1 MISAQMVALV
11 SLAYFILLFCV
22 AYYADKRRA
31 AGRSIISNS
40 YIYSLSIAIYC
51 TSWTFYGS
59 VGRAATS
66 GLDFLPVY
74 LGPTLTAFTWWFLL
88 RKMVRVSKDQN
99 ITSIADFLSSR
110 YDRSALL
117 GAIVTLFAVLGI
129 MPYIALQLK
138 AVAHTFDLLS
148 NPLSMASQPIQTLI
162 PTLPGYI
169 DTAFIMA
176 LVLGLFGVLFGA
188 RSLDASERHEG
199 LVAAVALESLIKI
212 IAFLAVGIF
221 VTFVLFDGFG
231 DIFKLFQEKFPERE
245 TLFRLGKNSISFPN
259 WFTLTFIS
267 MMAVMFLPRQ
277 FHIMVIENSDEN
289 HIKQSMWRFPAYIFL
304 INLFV
309 LPIALGGL
317 LLNGGDASQADY
329 FVITLPLAS
338 GHPWLALLV
347 FVGGFSASAGMVMV
361 SSVTLSTM
369 ILNHLIMPLILK
381 FKLRMGDYSIVLLN
395 LKRLGIM
402 LVVFLG
408 YLYYRVIGDSYA
420 LVNIGLIS
428 FMAATQF
435 APAMLGG
442 LYWKRANHKAAIAG
456 LALGFLLWFYTL
468 LIPSFVLS
476 GWLESDILEHGLFG
490 IALLRPLEL
499 FGLTGF
505 DIWTHSLFWSMFF
518 NLAAFLTLSFF
529 TGQSESEAEQA
540 SRFVDVFDN
549 VQQTSQRQRIS
560 KAPTILEFIELMS
573 KFIGEKHASTAISEY
588 LDQSDH
594 EIDQRG
600 SLSDD
605 EIPKLKSF
613 TERTLAGYVGAA
625 PARIILENYLSTRGS
640 KMEDVFDIFGSVTL
654 SRTASREQL
663 SVLYEASQIV
673 GSSNDLQKSLDEIL
687 GLLAQ
692 QFKFDLCVIRFLDEQ
707 QMTLTVRSHHGM
719 SSVHFGGSERNLD
732 MKTYIGSAFLS
743 NKAILVNDTDFLD
756 KPESAAIIHREGI
769 KSFAHAPIV
778 LEGEPVGV
786 LSAFSRSAKGI
797 FTDEFVALFNNLAS
811 QVAIAWRNHRQLTG
825 LLEAREQERELQI
838 AKTIQMG
845 LLPTETPEISSIE
858 LAGICVPAHQVGG
871 DYYDFIKREDGTLDL
886 VIGDV
891 SGHNIGSALI
901 MTETRTFIQAQ
912 AASIA
917 QPSHML
923 QALNRFFYNDLTRA
937 ELFVTMF
944 YLQYHPET
952 GHLHYTSAGHNT
964 PLLLRR
970 SKNTVEWLD
979 AEGLILGVR
988 PEVEF
993 EQRVTSLQPGDILIL
1008 YTDGVTEAE
1017 NNDGEFFGEEQLS
1030 KLVQECI
1037 DLPPDEIINA
1047 ILQQIR
1053 IFTGLHH
1060 FNDDVSLVVM
1070 KILESHTKETYE
1082 DKTPSDNSVLGYN

>member
-1 MISAQMVALV
+1 MISAQIVALI
-11 SLAYFILLFCV
+11 SLAYFALLFAV

-31 AGRSIISNS
+31 EGRSLISNS
-40 YIYSLSIAIYC
+40 YIYSLSVAVYC

-59 VGRAATS
+59 VGRAANS
-66 GLDFLPVY
+66 GLDFLPIY
-74 LGPTLTAFTWWFLL
+74 LGPTLIAFTWWFLL
-88 RKMVRVSKDQN
+88 RKMVRISKEQN

-117 GAIVTLFAVLGI
+117 GAIVTIFAVLGI

-148 NPLSMASQPIQTLI
+148 NPLAIAGQPLQTLI
-162 PTLPGYI
+162 PRLPGYI

-188 RSLDASERHEG
+188 RNLDASERHEG

-212 IAFLAVGIF
+212 IAFIAVGIF
-221 VTFVLFDGFG
+221 VTFGLFDGFG
-231 DIFKLFQEKFPERE
+231 DIFSNFLEQFPERE
-245 TLFRLGKNSISFPN
+245 PLFRLGENSISFPN

-347 FVGGFSASAGMVMV
+347 FIGGFSASAGMVMV

-369 ILNHLIMPLILK
+369 ILNHLVMPLILK
-381 FKLRMGDYSIVLLN
+381 FKLQMGDYSNVLLN
-395 LKRLGIM
+395 LKRLGIFV
-402 LVVFLG
+402 VVFLG
-408 YLYYRVIGDSYA
+408 YLYFRVIGDSYA

-490 IALLRPLEL
+490 FSLLKPLEL

-518 NLAAFLTLSFF
+518 NLSAFLTLSFF
-529 TGQSESEAEQA
+529 TSQSESEAEQA
-540 SRFVDVFDN
+540 SRFVDIFGD
-549 VQQTSQRQRIS
+549 VQFISQRQRIS
-560 KAPTILEFIELMS
+560 KAPTILEFVELMS
-573 KFIGEKHASTAISEY
+573 KFIGEKQANTVISEY
-588 LDQSDH
+588 LSQSDH

-640 KMEDVFDIFGSVTL
+640 RMEDVFDIFGSVTL
-654 SRTASREQL
+654 SRTASREHL
-663 SVLYEASQIV
+663 SVLYEASQIIA
-673 GSSNDLQKSLDEIL
+673 SSNDLQKSLDEIL

-707 QMTLTVRSHHGM
+707 QMTLTVRSQHGM
-719 SSVHFGGSERNLD
+719 SSEHFGESERNLD

-743 NKAILVNDTDFLD
+743 SKAILVNDTDFLD
-756 KPESAAIIHREGI
+756 KPSSATIIHREGI
-769 KSFAHAPIV
+769 KSFAHAPII

-786 LSAFSRSAKGI
+786 LSAFSRSSKGI
-797 FTDEFVALFNNLAS
+797 FTDEFVALFNNIAG
-811 QVAIAWRNHRQLTG
+811 QVAIGWRNHKQLIG
-825 LLEAREQERELQI
+825 LLEAREHERELQI

-845 LLPTETPEISSIE
+845 LLPSETPQIGSIE
-858 LAGICVPAHQVGG
+858 LAGLCVPAHQVGG
-871 DYYDFIKREDGTLDL
+871 DYYDFIERDDGTLDL
-886 VIGDV
+886 VIADV

-901 MTETRTFIQAQ
+901 MAETRTFIQALS
-912 AASIA
+912 ATID
-917 QPSHML
+917 QPNSML
-923 QALNRFFYNDLTRA
+923 QALNRFFYKDLTRA

-944 YLQYHPET
+944 YLQYHPES
-952 GHLHYTSAGHNT
+952 GQLFYTSAGHNT
-964 PLLLRR
+964 PLLWR
-970 SKNTVEWLD
+970 KADNAVEWLD
-979 AEGLILGVR
+979 AEGLILGIK
-988 PEVEF
+988 PEVKF
-993 EQRVTSLQPGDILIL
+993 EQNMTTLQPGDLLIL

-1017 NNDGEFFGEEQLS
+1017 SDDNLFFGEDQLS
-1030 KLVQECI
+1030 KLVQECTE
-1037 DLPPDEIINA
+1037 LPPDEIINA

-1053 IFTGLHH
+1053 IFTGRHH
-1060 FNDDVSLVVM
+1060 FKDDISLVVL
-1070 KILESHTKETYE
+1070 KILESTGTQR
-1082 DKTPSDNSVLGYN
+1082 

>member
-1 MISAQMVALV
+1 MISAQVVALT
-11 SLAYFILLFCV
+11 SFAYFALLFGV

-40 YIYSLSIAIYC
+40 YIYSLSVAIYC

-74 LGPTLTAFTWWFLL
+74 LGPTLIAFTWWFLL
-88 RKMVRVSKDQN
+88 RKMVRISKEQN

-110 YDRSALL
+110 YDRSATL

-148 NPLSMASQPIQTLI
+148 APLIASKQPIQTLI
-162 PTLPGYI
+162 PSLPGYI

-199 LVAAVALESLIKI
+199 LVAAVALESVIKI
-212 IAFLAVGIF
+212 IAFIAVGIF
-221 VTFVLFDGFG
+221 VTFGLFDGFG
-231 DIFKLFQEKFPERE
+231 DIFNRFLIQFPERE
-245 TLFRLGKNSISFPN
+245 SLFRLGEDSISFPN

-277 FHIMVIENSDEN
+277 FHIMVIENADEN

-309 LPIALGGL
+309 IPIALGGL
-317 LLNGGDASQADY
+317 ILNGGDATQADY
-329 FVITLPLAS
+329 FVINLPLEY
-338 GHPWLALLV
+338 GQPGLALLV

-369 ILNHLIMPLILK
+369 ILNHLIMPLILRL
-381 FKLRMGDYSIVLLN
+381 KLQMGDYSNVLLN
-395 LKRLGIM
+395 LKRLGIV

-408 YLYYRVIGDSYA
+408 YLYFRVIGDSYA

-435 APAMLGG
+435 APSMLGG

-456 LALGFLLWFYTL
+456 LVLGFLLWFYTL

-490 IALLRPLEL
+490 ISLLRPLEL

-505 DIWTHSLFWSMFF
+505 DIWTHSLFWSLFF
-518 NLAAFLTLSFF
+518 NLAAFLTISFF
-529 TGQSESEAEQA
+529 TSQSESEAQQA
-540 SRFVDVFDN
+540 SRFVDVFSD
-549 VQQTSQRQRIS
+549 VQMSSQRQRIS
-560 KAPTILEFIELMS
+560 KAPTILEFVELMS
-573 KFIGEKHASTAISEY
+573 KFMGEKQANTSISEY
-588 LDQSDH
+588 LGESDH

-600 SLSDD
+600 SLSDE

-640 KMEDVFDIFGSVTL
+640 RMEDVFDIFGSVTL

-673 GSSNDLQKSLDEIL
+673 ASGNELQRSLDEIL

-692 QFKFDLCVIRFLDEQ
+692 QFKFDLCVIRFLDEE

-719 SSVHFGGSERNLD
+719 SSEHFGGSERNLD
-732 MKTYIGSAFLS
+732 MTTYIGSAFLS

-756 KPESAAIIHREGI
+756 KPESAGIIHREGI

-797 FTDEFVALFNNLAS
+797 FTDEFVALFNNIAG
-811 QVAIAWRNHRQLTG
+811 QVAIAWRNHNQLTG
-825 LLEAREQERELQI
+825 LLEIREQERELQI

-845 LLPTETPEISSIE
+845 LLPSETPKNCSIE
-858 LAGICVPAHQVGG
+858 LAGLCVPAHQVGG
-871 DYYDFIKREDGTLDL
+871 DYYDFIERDNGTIDL
-886 VIGDV
+886 VIADV

-901 MTETRTFIQAQ
+901 MAETRTFIQSQSAN
-912 AASIA
+912 IT
-917 QPSHML
+917 QPNHML
-923 QALNRFFYNDLTRA
+923 HALNRFFYNDLTRA

-944 YLQYHPET
+944 YLQYHPESGQLT
-952 GHLHYTSAGHNT
+952 YTSAGHNT
-964 PLLLRR
+964 PLLWHKADN
-970 SKNTVEWLD
+970 SVEWLD
-979 AEGLILGVR
+979 AEGLILGIK

-993 EQRVTSLQPGDILIL
+993 EQRVTSLAPGDLLIL

-1017 NNDGEFFGEEQLS
+1017 NDASVLFGEEQLS
-1030 KLVQECI
+1030 KLIRECTE
-1037 DLPPDEIINA
+1037 LPPEEIINA

-1053 IFTGLHH
+1053 IFTGRHH
-1060 FNDDVSLVVM
+1060 FNDDISLVVM
-1070 KILESHTKETYE
+1070 KVLESTDEQE
-1082 DKTPSDNSVLGYN
+1082 

>member
-1 MISAQMVALV
+1 MISTQIVALT
-11 SLAYFILLFCV
+11 SLAYFALLFGV
-22 AYYADKRRA
+22 AYYADRRRA
-31 AGRSIISNS
+31 QGRSLISNS
-40 YIYSLSIAIYC
+40 YVYSLSIAIYC

-74 LGPTLTAFTWWFLL
+74 LGPTLIAFTWWFLL
-88 RKMVRVSKDQN
+88 RKMVRISKEQN

-148 NPLSMASQPIQTLI
+148 APLSSAEPPIQTLI
-162 PTLPGYI
+162 PALPGYI
-169 DTAFIMA
+169 DTAFVMA

-188 RSLDASERHEG
+188 RSLDTSERHEG
-199 LVAAVALESLIKI
+199 LVAAVALESLVKI

-221 VTFVLFDGFG
+221 VTFGLFDGFA
-231 DIFKLFQEKFPERE
+231 DIFSRFLEQFPERE
-245 TLFRLGKNSISFPN
+245 HLFRLGESSISYPN

-267 MMAVMFLPRQ
+267 MMAIMFLPRQ
-277 FHIMVIENSDEN
+277 FHIMVIENADEN
-289 HIKQSMWRFPAYIFL
+289 HIKKSMWRFPAYVFL

-317 LLNGGDASQADY
+317 ILNGGDATQADY
-329 FVITLPLAS
+329 FVIHLPLNS
-338 GHPWLALLV
+338 GQPWLALLV
-347 FVGGFSASAGMVMV
+347 FIGGFSASAGMVMV
-361 SSVTLSTM
+361 SSITLATM
-369 ILNHLIMPLILK
+369 ILNHLVMPVILK
-381 FKLRMGDYSIVLLN
+381 FKFQLGDYSIVLLN
-395 LKRLGIM
+395 LKRLCIV

-408 YLYYRVIGDSYA
+408 YLYFRVIGDTYL

-456 LALGFLLWFYTL
+456 VALGFLLWFYTL
-468 LIPSFVLS
+468 LIPSFVRS
-476 GWLESDILEHGLFG
+476 GWLQTDILEEGLFG
-490 IALLRPLEL
+490 IGLLKPLEL

-518 NLAAFLTLSFF
+518 NLSAFLTLSFF
-529 TGQSESEAEQA
+529 TSQSESEAEQA
-540 SRFVDVFDN
+540 RRFVDVFGD
-549 VQQTSQRQRIS
+549 VEFIPQRQRIS
-560 KAPTILEFIELMS
+560 KAPTILEFAELMS
-573 KFIGEKHASTAISEY
+573 KFIGEKQANTAISDY
-588 LDQSDH
+588 LRQSEH

-673 GSSNDLQKSLDEIL
+673 AGSNDLQQSLDAIL
-687 GLLAQ
+687 RLLAQ
-692 QFKFDLCVIRFLDEQ
+692 QFKFDLCVIRFLDER

-719 SSVHFGGSERNLD
+719 SSEHFGGSERNLD
-732 MKTYIGSAFLS
+732 MKTYIGAAFLS

-756 KPESAAIIHREGI
+756 KPESAKIIHREGI

-786 LSAFSRSAKGI
+786 LSAFSRSSKGI
-797 FTDEFVALFNNLAS
+797 FTDEFVALFNNIAG
-811 QVAIAWRNHRQLTG
+811 QVAIAWRNHKQLIG
-825 LLEAREQERELQI
+825 LLEVREQERELEI

-845 LLPTETPEISSIE
+845 LLPAETPKIASIA

-871 DYYDFIKREDGTLDL
+871 DYYDFIERADGALDL
-886 VIGDV
+886 VIADV
-891 SGHNIGSALI
+891 SGHNIGSALV
-901 MTETRTFIQAQ
+901 MAETRTFIQAQ
-912 AASIA
+912 SATLE

-923 QALNRFFYNDLTRA
+923 HALNRFFYNDLTRA

-944 YLQYHPET
+944 YLQYQPET
-952 GHLHYTSAGHNT
+952 GRLLYTSAGHNM
-964 PLLLRR
+964 PLLWRKADN
-970 SKNTVEWLD
+970 SVEWLD
-979 AEGLILGVR
+979 AEGLILGIKT
-988 PEVEF
+988 EVEF
-993 EQRVTSLQPGDILIL
+993 EQKSTSLSPGDVLIL

-1017 NNDGEFFGEEQLS
+1017 NDESTFFGEEQLS
-1030 KLVQECI
+1030 KLVQECTE
-1037 DLPPDEIINA
+1037 LPPEEIINA
-1047 ILQQIR
+1047 ILQQVR
-1053 IFTGLHH
+1053 IFTGRHH
-1060 FNDDVSLVVM
+1060 FNDDISLVVL
-1070 KILESHTKETYE
+1070 KILE
-1082 DKTPSDNSVLGYN
+1082 TPERADRKGQGPHDS

>member
-1 MISAQMVALV
+1 MISVQIVALA
-11 SLAYFILLFCV
+11 SLAYFALLFGV

-31 AGRSIISNS
+31 EGRSLISNS
-40 YIYSLSIAIYC
+40 YIYSLSVAIYC

-59 VGRAATS
+59 VGRAANS

-74 LGPTLTAFTWWFLL
+74 LGPTLIAFTWWFLL
-88 RKMVRVSKDQN
+88 RKMVRISKEQN

-117 GAIVTLFAVLGI
+117 GAIVTIFAVLGI

-148 NPLSMASQPIQTLI
+148 NPLSIASQPIQTLI
-162 PTLPGYI
+162 PSLPGYI

-176 LVLGLFGVLFGA
+176 LALGLFGVLFGA

-212 IAFLAVGIF
+212 IAFLAVGFF
-221 VTFVLFDGFG
+221 VTFSLFDGFG
-231 DIFKLFQEKFPERE
+231 DIFSTFLQQFPERE
-245 TLFRLGKNSISFPN
+245 SLFRLGENSISFPN

-277 FHIMVIENSDEN
+277 FHIMVIENSDES
-289 HIKQSMWRFPAYIFL
+289 HIKKSMWRFPAYIFL

-309 LPIALGGL
+309 IPIAMGGL

-329 FVITLPLAS
+329 FVITLPLIS

-347 FVGGFSASAGMVMV
+347 FIGGFSASAGMVMV

-369 ILNHLIMPLILK
+369 VLNHLVMPIILK
-381 FKLRMGDYSIVLLN
+381 FKLQMGDYSIALLN

-408 YLYYRVIGDSYA
+408 YLYFRVIGDSYA

-476 GWLESDILEHGLFG
+476 GWLQSDILEQGLFG
-490 IALLRPLEL
+490 ISLLKPLEL
-499 FGLTGF
+499 FGLKGF

-518 NLAAFLTLSFF
+518 NLSAFLTLSFF
-529 TGQSESEAEQA
+529 TSQSESEMEQA
-540 SRFVDVFDN
+540 SRFVNVFGE
-549 VQQTSQRQRIS
+549 VQSISQRQRIS
-560 KAPTILEFIELMS
+560 KAPTILEFTELMS
-573 KFIGEKHASTAISEY
+573 KFIGEKQANSSISEY
-588 LDQSDH
+588 LRQNSH
-594 EIDQRG
+594 EINYRG

-673 GSSNDLQKSLDEIL
+673 AGSDNLQKSLDEIL
-687 GLLAQ
+687 SLLSQ

-719 SSVHFGGSERNLD
+719 SSEHFGGSERNLD
-732 MKTYIGSAFLS
+732 MTTYIGSAFLS

-756 KPESAAIIHREGI
+756 KPESAAVIHREGI

-786 LSAFSRSAKGI
+786 LSAFSRSSKGI
-797 FTDEFVALFNNLAS
+797 FTDEFVALFNNLAG
-811 QVAIAWRNHRQLTG
+811 QIAIAWRNHKQLTD
-825 LLEAREQERELQI
+825 LLEVREQERELEI
-838 AKTIQMG
+838 AKTIQMS
-845 LLPTETPEISSIE
+845 LLPSSTPRIKSIE
-858 LAGICVPAHQVGG
+858 LAGLCVPAHQVGG
-871 DYYDFIKREDGTLDL
+871 DYYDFIERKDGTLDL
-886 VIGDV
+886 LVADV

-901 MTETRTFIQAQ
+901 MAETRTFIQAQ
-912 AASIA
+912 ADTIV

-923 QALNRFFYNDLTRA
+923 HALNRFFYSDLTRA

-944 YLQYHPET
+944 YLQYHQAT
-952 GHLHYTSAGHNT
+952 GQLFYTSAGHNM
-964 PLLLRR
+964 PLLWR
-970 SKNTVEWLD
+970 KAEQKVEWLD
-979 AEGLILGVR
+979 TEGLILGIL
-988 PEVEF
+988 PKVEF
-993 EQRVTSLQPGDILIL
+993 EQKVTVLQPGDLLIL

-1017 NNDGEFFGEEQLS
+1017 NDDSVLFGEEQLS
-1030 KLVQECI
+1030 QLVQQCI

-1047 ILQQIR
+1047 ILQQVR
-1053 IFTGLHH
+1053 IYTGRHH
-1060 FNDDVSLVVM
+1060 FNDDITLVVL
-1070 KILESHTKETYE
+1070 KILESE
-1082 DKTPSDNSVLGYN
+1082 G